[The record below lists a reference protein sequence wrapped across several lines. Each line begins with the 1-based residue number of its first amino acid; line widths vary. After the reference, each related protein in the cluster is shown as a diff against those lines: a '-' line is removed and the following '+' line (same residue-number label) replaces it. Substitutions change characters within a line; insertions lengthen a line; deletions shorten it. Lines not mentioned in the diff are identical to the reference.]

1 MEDNNLMPNENVIQV
16 VNEVIPVSQ
25 DKTYANQST
34 DSSFPELE
42 DNNLMPNE
50 NAIQVVNEVISMS
63 QDETYANQPT
73 AQSFPEPIPVQTD
86 EKSNNSPV
94 SPDNQLVNLSDNEL
108 ALDTKDHP
116 RNNQAPIWQSNES
129 DCIKIHLFTLRTN
142 SFIIWRRGDG

>member
-1 MEDNNLMPNENVIQV
+1 MMED
-16 VNEVIPVSQ
+16 
-25 DKTYANQST
+25 D
-34 DSSFPELE
+34 
-42 DNNLMPNE
+42 NLMPNE

-116 RNNQAPIWQSNES
+116 RNNQAPI
-129 DCIKIHLFTLRTN
+129 
-142 SFIIWRRGDG
+142 